1 MRKLRDVSKA
11 KLCRHSCSEV
21 MSLNMTPQWYQ
32 QCCGLRGSSFFIFHS
47 EGLEKLR

>member
-1 MRKLRDVSKA
+1 MRKMRDVSKA
-11 KLCRHSCSEV
+11 KLCMHSSSEV
-21 MSLNMTPQWYQ
+21 RSLNVTLQWYQ